1 MSVIT
6 MQRYKVLEKI
16 GEGTYGKV
24 YKAANREDGTL
35 VAVKKSRLDVRI
47 ISLSTHSQS
56 LLSLCSCPHLVY

>member
-47 ISLSTHSQS
+47 ISPSTH
-56 LLSLCSCPHLVY
+56 